1 MKHTLVLGASV
12 GCEDRQ
18 FGKLTR
24 IVVDNGVANQLV
36 VNPGLFGGPERV
48 VPISDVTESTP
59 EAIML
64 KCDESEWKAYNA
76 FKMTTHSE
84 EQPTLVDGLPIAS
97 APDVNAGLADPTL
110 IDVTTTTST
119 VAETAVV
126 LTSSTKVGGDGT
138 FHGLIT
144 DTGLPQAVLVG
155 DQTIPFAEVSEL
167 DSTNIRLGGKAAASP
182 SADQPTH
189 LTNQP

>member
-12 GCEDRQ
+12 GCEERQ

-59 EAIML
+59 EAITL

-76 FKMTTHSE
+76 FKMTTSTQ
-84 EQPTLVDGLPIAS
+84 EQPTLAEGLPIAS

-119 VAETAVV
+119 VGETAVV
-126 LTSSTKVGGDGT
+126 LTSSTKVGDTGS
-138 FHGLIT
+138 FHGLVT
-144 DTGLPQAVLVG
+144 DTGIPQTLLTD
-155 DQTIPFAEVSEL
+155 DQTIPFEEVSEL
-167 DSTNIRLGGKAAASP
+167 DSTNIRLGGKAATPP